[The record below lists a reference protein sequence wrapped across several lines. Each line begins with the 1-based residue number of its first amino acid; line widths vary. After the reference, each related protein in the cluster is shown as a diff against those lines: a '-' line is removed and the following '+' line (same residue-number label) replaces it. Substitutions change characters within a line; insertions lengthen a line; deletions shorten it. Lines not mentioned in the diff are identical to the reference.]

1 MKNSRKPRVAVIGL
15 KGLPAFGGAA
25 TVGEN
30 IIEQL
35 KDKYDF
41 TVYAVSSHTDLKT
54 GEYNG
59 YKQIVFKK
67 IPFKRLNTLYYYI
80 LSALHAVFLGKYDLI
95 HLHHRDAAFIML
107 LLKIR
112 YKVIMTTHGSFFI
125 RPKWKKYSKY
135 FSFNEKYFVKY
146 ANIITCVSKNEQR
159 LYIENV
165 GIEPI
170 YIPNGINDDL
180 KIIQRNE
187 SLKDYY
193 IFFGAGRIIK
203 TKGCEIMLKAFN
215 ILNYKGKILIAGDLE
230 QTIDYKNEIL
240 NLSKNLNV
248 EFLGLIKD
256 KKVLLNLLHNSK
268 LFIFP
273 SNKEAMSMMLLE
285 AASVKTPII
294 CSDIIENKD
303 IFNDKEVLFFKTDDE
318 KDLADKIQWALV
330 NYDEM
335 LLKSERAYIK
345 LKENYTWEK
354 IANEYSKLYDSLIYK
369 N

>member
-1 MKNSRKPRVAVIGL
+1 
-15 KGLPAFGGAA
+15 
-25 TVGEN
+25 
-30 IIEQL
+30 
-35 KDKYDF
+35 
-41 TVYAVSSHTDLKT
+41 
-54 GEYNG
+54 
-59 YKQIVFKK
+59 
-67 IPFKRLNTLYYYI
+67 
-80 LSALHAVFLGKYDLI
+80 
-95 HLHHRDAAFIML
+95 
-107 LLKIR
+107 
-112 YKVIMTTHGSFFI
+112 
-125 RPKWKKYSKY
+125 
-135 FSFNEKYFVKY
+135 
-146 ANIITCVSKNEQR
+146 
-159 LYIENV
+159 
-165 GIEPI
+165 
-170 YIPNGINDDL
+170 
-180 KIIQRNE
+180 
-187 SLKDYY
+187 
-193 IFFGAGRIIK
+193 
-203 TKGCEIMLKAFN
+203 MLKAFN

-303 IFNDKEVLFFKTDDE
+303 IFNDKEVLFFKKDDE